1 MVVCRMT
8 SRRGSEGEEEMLEDE
23 ACCSEFRE
31 KMSRA
36 VGGRKGGPAQT
47 TNKVFD
53 VSSVN
58 QGDSSESEAEVV

>member
-1 MVVCRMT
+1 
-8 SRRGSEGEEEMLEDE
+8 MLEGE